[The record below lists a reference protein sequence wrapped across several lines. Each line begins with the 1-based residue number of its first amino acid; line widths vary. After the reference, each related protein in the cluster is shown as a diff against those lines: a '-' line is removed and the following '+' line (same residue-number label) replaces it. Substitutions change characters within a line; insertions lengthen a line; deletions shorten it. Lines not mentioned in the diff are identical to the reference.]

1 MLSLQKRT
9 VKARIKITIYGM
21 ISSGGNEM
29 EWLRNLSNAI
39 DYIEKNLDGEICYEE
54 VANIACCSTYY
65 LGRMFSYVA
74 GISLSEYIRRRRMT
88 QAAFE
93 IQTTNI
99 KVLEVALKYGYTSP
113 TSFNR
118 AFQNVHGI
126 SPICAKAK
134 GSILNAY
141 PPIKFSINIIGG
153 NVMPYRVEEKE
164 AMRIVGIRIP
174 LTMDMEENKRNVPPF
189 WESTLKGNQFA
200 EICNLSNKYS
210 MNVLGATV
218 YQNNDEIYYY
228 IAAATDQPVP
238 NGMFE
243 YEIPAATWVVFEN
256 NGFFQESVQDIFKRF
271 LTEWLPFSGYTYAE
285 LPDIEVY
292 PINKELNHSGHFEV
306 WIGVKKER
314 EN

>member
-1 MLSLQKRT
+1 
-9 VKARIKITIYGM
+9 
-21 ISSGGNEM
+21 M

-39 DYIEKNLDGEICYEE
+39 DYIEKNLDGEIYYEE
-54 VANIACCSTYY
+54 AAKIACCSTCYFQ
-65 LGRMFSYVA
+65 RMFSYVA

-88 QAAFE
+88 QAAFD
-93 IQTTNI
+93 IQTTDT
-99 KVLEVALKYGYTSP
+99 KVLDVALKYGYTSP

-126 SPICAKAK
+126 SPISAKAK

-141 PPIKFSINIIGG
+141 PPIKFSVNIIGG
-153 NVMPYRVEEKE
+153 NAMPYRVEEKE

-189 WESTLKGNQFA
+189 WENTLKSSQFA
-200 EICNLSNKYS
+200 KICNLSNQLPMS
-210 MNVLGATV
+210 VLGATIC
-218 YQNNDEIYYY
+218 QNADEIYYY

-238 NGMFE
+238 DGMFE
-243 YEIPAATWVVFEN
+243 YEIPSATWVVFESD
-256 NGFFQESVQDIFKRF
+256 GPFKESIQNIFKRF
-271 LTEWLPFSGYTYAE
+271 LTEWLPFSGYVYAE

-292 PINKELNHSGHFEV
+292 PINKEIPQAGHSEV
-306 WIGVKKER
+306 WIAVKKEK